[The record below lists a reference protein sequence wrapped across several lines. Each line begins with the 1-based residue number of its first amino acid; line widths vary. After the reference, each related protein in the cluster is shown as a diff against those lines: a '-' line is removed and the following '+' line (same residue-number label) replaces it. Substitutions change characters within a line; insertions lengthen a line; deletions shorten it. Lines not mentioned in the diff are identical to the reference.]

1 MPSHESRE
9 STRLWPARPRC
20 AGHTWHPAQAW
31 PRSRRAGS
39 WRGHES
45 ALSACLPSDA
55 RGRCRPLV
63 FRFIKIITLFHLKV
77 EGFPFE
83 SYGLPFH
90 LVDAFE
96 KTMLEFVKLS
106 DPDV

>member
-39 WRGHES
+39 WGGHES
-45 ALSACLPSDA
+45 AFFACLRRAA
-55 RGRCRPLV
+55 RGRCGSLV
-63 FRFIKIITLFHLKV
+63 FRFIKIITLCHLKV
-77 EGFPFE
+77 EGFPLE
-83 SYGLPFH
+83 SNGLAVH

-96 KTMLEFVKLS
+96 NTMLEFVK
-106 DPDV
+106 